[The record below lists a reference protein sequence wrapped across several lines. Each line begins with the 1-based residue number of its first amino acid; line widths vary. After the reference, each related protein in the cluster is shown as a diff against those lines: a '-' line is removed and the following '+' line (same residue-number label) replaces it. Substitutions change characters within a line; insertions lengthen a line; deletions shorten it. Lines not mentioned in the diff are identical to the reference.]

1 MDRCQFDSTVKLMML
16 LSIMEMIDVG
26 SVSR

>member
-1 MDRCQFDSTVKLMML
+1 MDRCQFDSTAKLMML